1 MTPQDVAKLIRGPE
15 GSEVCVV
22 VMRCGEKKE
31 FYLRREPI
39 GKMDEMKTVEG
50 DDGLAAGEKKE
61 GNEEELELSESVEE
75 AKDQVR
81 RLSVEDL
88 PVEFKNSD
96 GQHKV
101 QLVESIESA
110 ETIPIKNH
118 QASSYQCTEQL
129 IQHQQHFALPTST
142 PPPKRKSSFSSEQK
156 SQDELD
162 NISTPNSETSDHWE
176 LLSTTSLGS
185 TAVLLSISGS
195 ISNSLRSVSPS
206 FLANNKFVLAES
218 SGEEYLEH
226 VVLPTDTLQG
236 LCLAYK
242 ISATRL
248 RMINGFSGNSLQ
260 LAPKKLR
267 IPTPTTKAG
276 IMIRT
281 QDKTSRE
288 YKLYAFC
295 AELINMELV
304 EAKAYL
310 DLSNWD
316 LEEALRSAREDDGW
330 NLRGDMGSYEEMDT
344 GVDDCIDAAVR
355 PKALTANDVYAVSR
369 CIVRYQLSALCM
381 FLRGLTFYSLVTGTT
396 TI

>member
-31 FYLRREPI
+31 FRLRREPI
-39 GKMDEMKTVEG
+39 GKMDDNMKTG
-50 DDGLAAGEKKE
+50 GDGLMSGEKKDE
-61 GNEEELELSESVEE
+61 NEEELKLSESVEE
-75 AKDQVR
+75 VKDQVR

-96 GQHKV
+96 GEHKR
-101 QLVESIESA
+101 QLAKSVESE
-110 ETIPIKNH
+110 ETVVPIKDH
-118 QASSYQCTEQL
+118 DTPSRTDQF
-129 IQHQQHFALPTST
+129 IQNQQHFALPTST
-142 PPPKRKSSFSSEQK
+142 PPPPNRKSSFSSEQK

-176 LLSTTSLGS
+176 LLSTTSIGS

-206 FLANNKFVLAES
+206 FLVNNKFVLAES

-267 IPTPTTKAG
+267 IPSPTTKAG

-295 AELINMELV
+295 AELISMELV

-330 NLRGDMGSYEEMDT
+330 NLRGEIECFGEDEIGT
-344 GVDDCIDAAVR
+344 GGGDDALDAVAR
-355 PKALTANDVYAVSR
+355 PKALTVNDVYAVS
-369 CIVRYQLSALCM
+369 
-381 FLRGLTFYSLVTGTT
+381 GFYAQVPF
-396 TI
+396 